1 MGHCRVN
8 PNLQHKLGQSV
19 TAFYVT
25 NKKGDLNGHCN
36 ASAQEP
42 ISSSWP
48 RPISRVVNL
57 KRLLLLLA
65 PFNLG
70 AEVQSP
76 RSGHARC
83 QIVWCWSSGVTR
95 RFVEFTKWPASWLKA
110 VLCENLYLGIP
121 WASPSYM
128 NPRPCSLSGT
138 QIPGCLLPLFSSIF
152 NEHLRNLSYLT
163 VWNGTAQA
171 LFRQEPTSSK
181 LTYECTWKRLCY

>member
-1 MGHCRVN
+1 MEHYRVN
-8 PNLQHKLGQSV
+8 PNLQHKLGQSL

-25 NKKGDLNGHCN
+25 HRKGDLNGQCN

-70 AEVQSP
+70 AAVQTP

-83 QIVWCWSSGVTR
+83 QIVWCWNSGVTR
-95 RFVEFTKWPASWLKA
+95 WFVEFTKWPASWLRA
-110 VLCENLYLGIP
+110 ILCENLHLGIHVLV
-121 WASPSYM
+121 SPLGPHFHTWTLLGLAHFQELKSQVVFC
-128 NPRPCSLSGT
+128 PCLIVHST
-138 QIPGCLLPLFSSIF
+138 SICAI
-152 NEHLRNLSYLT
+152 SIT
-163 VWNGTAQA
+163 
-171 LFRQEPTSSK
+171 
-181 LTYECTWKRLCY
+181 